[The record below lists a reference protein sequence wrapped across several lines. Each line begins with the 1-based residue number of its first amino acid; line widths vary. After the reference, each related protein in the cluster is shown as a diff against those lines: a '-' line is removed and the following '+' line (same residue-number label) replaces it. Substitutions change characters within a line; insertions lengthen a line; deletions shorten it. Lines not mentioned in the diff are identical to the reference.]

1 MRLYVNG
8 LAKNRT
14 GNHTGYLA
22 GFLFLLIVMISGQ
35 KACAAVTEGEPGKT
49 YSGEY
54 VVIVNAGEENTE
66 STGKLTFAEG
76 TDIQSLSTHSEAVS
90 DTAER
95 EAVPYN
101 LAELSG
107 EAVKSSNDS
116 AACGLTTYEI
126 GSQRSFYTYHGYRA
140 FTCIGSG
147 NNCYIWMENGL
158 KNTYDAAG
166 KTDRIAADMMQ
177 TYEQGAYETL
187 YELSGGNIPCRDGS
201 GKLSI
206 ALEQISSASGV
217 YMGKGNEPDITAIH
231 INTKSAAD
239 YTYGSMRT
247 TSALLVHEGQ
257 HALFEEFT
265 SYNYAE
271 KYMGINEGLSVAAM
285 EYVWGNSDTSN
296 WLGYIAGNHEVQ
308 NGSSILYRSYRNKT
322 AQDYS
327 LPYLFV
333 RYLIN
338 RKSGEYNP
346 TAFFRAAYGVSAA
359 DKTAGTYLQAVM
371 GENVGFADLVTDF
384 YTAIAADESS
394 GRYGF
399 EGDAVVQSTLNDYPY
414 YVGGSGSEVSLE
426 PTAAILLHLG
436 QGGSFTV
443 PSNGGSHIR
452 YRIIGEKNSTLNP
465 GTGSG
470 TAEDPYQ
477 ITTVK
482 EWNQIANRPGG
493 HYRLMNDLTFTGNAV
508 TMIGTFSG
516 ELDGNGHTI
525 KGVTHPICSVNAGK
539 IQNLNVQA
547 NVTGVASNSYGVI
560 TQMNQGLI
568 DHCTVTGTMKTILYG
583 QYTSVGTHTGVIA
596 GENEEAGTIQYCT
609 VTAVTELTA
618 SALQSRNG
626 GIAGSNR
633 GIIAN
638 CFFKGSLK
646 VNQPDESATVYT
658 GGIAGET
665 GVNGGIGGSIKQCL
679 NAGEIIV
686 TGGVAQTGQIC
697 GNKLHAYLTNCYG
710 KNNTLPLF
718 GTEKEDAQ
726 QATSKKLTDEEW
738 KNGDSF
744 TGLDFNSGWQMG
756 TDGPEMTGADSIF
769 SLEVTGQPTCCY
781 VGEELYRWG
790 SLKVN
795 NSNYIQITSDM
806 IAQFD
811 SSKSGNSQVVVRY
824 MGRTLTYSIKVKEPV
839 TVASLQLSGKPKKT
853 AYVEGEKFDPNG
865 ILMLAK
871 IDGEEQ
877 MRYIRSGFQCRPET
891 LKTSDTSV
899 TITYYGQT
907 ISIPVTVSAKI
918 PKKLEIYEEQNRRYT
933 AGTRLDLSEVKV
945 RITYSNG
952 EKSTWITE
960 TEFDQYQ
967 IHLAKKAVDSQS
979 FISVEKTQTLSS
991 SDNGSVYYLY
1001 AGSVLPDKYNAVS
1014 CRLGTVTIQAPL
1026 PIDGQSSNVG
1036 QEPGNGAGNSNAK
1049 VNGNDAVIPAIVK
1062 LNATSLPLQVKK
1074 STTALKI
1081 KEYTAGDAV
1090 ANWSS
1095 SNKKAA
1101 VVNARTGKITARK
1114 TGKTTITVTMQSGA
1128 TAKCLIKV
1136 QKGRVKTKKLNV
1148 GKTAITLK
1156 KGEKY
1161 RIIWERLP
1169 LTSSEKATFQ
1179 SSKKK
1184 IAAVSGKG
1192 IITAK
1197 KKGTT
1202 YITVKSGSKKR
1213 KIRVTVR

>member
-1 MRLYVNG
+1 M
-8 LAKNRT
+8 
-14 GNHTGYLA
+14 
-22 GFLFLLIVMISGQ
+22 
-35 KACAAVTEGEPGKT
+35 
-49 YSGEY
+49 
-54 VVIVNAGEENTE
+54 
-66 STGKLTFAEG
+66 
-76 TDIQSLSTHSEAVS
+76 
-90 DTAER
+90 
-95 EAVPYN
+95 
-101 LAELSG
+101 
-107 EAVKSSNDS
+107 
-116 AACGLTTYEI
+116 
-126 GSQRSFYTYHGYRA
+126 
-140 FTCIGSG
+140 
-147 NNCYIWMENGL
+147 
-158 KNTYDAAG
+158 
-166 KTDRIAADMMQ
+166 
-177 TYEQGAYETL
+177 
-187 YELSGGNIPCRDGS
+187 
-201 GKLSI
+201 
-206 ALEQISSASGV
+206 
-217 YMGKGNEPDITAIH
+217 
-231 INTKSAAD
+231 
-239 YTYGSMRT
+239 
-247 TSALLVHEGQ
+247 
-257 HALFEEFT
+257 
-265 SYNYAE
+265 
-271 KYMGINEGLSVAAM
+271 
-285 EYVWGNSDTSN
+285 
-296 WLGYIAGNHEVQ
+296 
-308 NGSSILYRSYRNKT
+308 
-322 AQDYS
+322 
-327 LPYLFV
+327 PYLFV

-638 CFFKGSLK
+638 CCFKGSLK

-726 QATSKKLTDEEW
+726 QTTSKKLTDEEW

-1026 PIDGQSSNVG
+1026 QIDGQSSNAG

-1049 VNGNDAVIPAIVK
+1049 VNGNDAAIPAIVK

-1184 IAAVSGKG
+1184 VAAVSGKG

-1213 KIRVTVR
+1213 KIKVTVR

>member
-1 MRLYVNG
+1 M
-8 LAKNRT
+8 T
-14 GNHTGYLA
+14 
-22 GFLFLLIVMISGQ
+22 I
-35 KACAAVTEGEPGKT
+35 
-49 YSGEY
+49 
-54 VVIVNAGEENTE
+54 
-66 STGKLTFAEG
+66 
-76 TDIQSLSTHSEAVS
+76 
-90 DTAER
+90 
-95 EAVPYN
+95 
-101 LAELSG
+101 
-107 EAVKSSNDS
+107 
-116 AACGLTTYEI
+116 
-126 GSQRSFYTYHGYRA
+126 
-140 FTCIGSG
+140 
-147 NNCYIWMENGL
+147 
-158 KNTYDAAG
+158 
-166 KTDRIAADMMQ
+166 RIM
-177 TYEQGAYETL
+177 
-187 YELSGGNIPCRDGS
+187 
-201 GKLSI
+201 
-206 ALEQISSASGV
+206 
-217 YMGKGNEPDITAIH
+217 
-231 INTKSAAD
+231 
-239 YTYGSMRT
+239 
-247 TSALLVHEGQ
+247 
-257 HALFEEFT
+257 
-265 SYNYAE
+265 
-271 KYMGINEGLSVAAM
+271 
-285 EYVWGNSDTSN
+285 W
-296 WLGYIAGNHEVQ
+296 
-308 NGSSILYRSYRNKT
+308 
-322 AQDYS
+322 
-327 LPYLFV
+327 
-333 RYLIN
+333 
-338 RKSGEYNP
+338 
-346 TAFFRAAYGVSAA
+346 
-359 DKTAGTYLQAVM
+359 
-371 GENVGFADLVTDF
+371 
-384 YTAIAADESS
+384 
-394 GRYGF
+394 
-399 EGDAVVQSTLNDYPY
+399 
-414 YVGGSGSEVSLE
+414 GGSGSEVSLE

-638 CFFKGSLK
+638 CCFKGSLK

-871 IDGEEQ
+871 IDREEQ

-1213 KIRVTVR
+1213 KIKVTVR

>member
-1 MRLYVNG
+1 
-8 LAKNRT
+8 
-14 GNHTGYLA
+14 
-22 GFLFLLIVMISGQ
+22 
-35 KACAAVTEGEPGKT
+35 
-49 YSGEY
+49 
-54 VVIVNAGEENTE
+54 
-66 STGKLTFAEG
+66 
-76 TDIQSLSTHSEAVS
+76 
-90 DTAER
+90 
-95 EAVPYN
+95 
-101 LAELSG
+101 
-107 EAVKSSNDS
+107 
-116 AACGLTTYEI
+116 
-126 GSQRSFYTYHGYRA
+126 
-140 FTCIGSG
+140 
-147 NNCYIWMENGL
+147 
-158 KNTYDAAG
+158 
-166 KTDRIAADMMQ
+166 
-177 TYEQGAYETL
+177 
-187 YELSGGNIPCRDGS
+187 
-201 GKLSI
+201 
-206 ALEQISSASGV
+206 
-217 YMGKGNEPDITAIH
+217 
-231 INTKSAAD
+231 
-239 YTYGSMRT
+239 
-247 TSALLVHEGQ
+247 
-257 HALFEEFT
+257 
-265 SYNYAE
+265 
-271 KYMGINEGLSVAAM
+271 
-285 EYVWGNSDTSN
+285 
-296 WLGYIAGNHEVQ
+296 
-308 NGSSILYRSYRNKT
+308 
-322 AQDYS
+322 
-327 LPYLFV
+327 
-333 RYLIN
+333 
-338 RKSGEYNP
+338 
-346 TAFFRAAYGVSAA
+346 
-359 DKTAGTYLQAVM
+359 
-371 GENVGFADLVTDF
+371 
-384 YTAIAADESS
+384 
-394 GRYGF
+394 
-399 EGDAVVQSTLNDYPY
+399 
-414 YVGGSGSEVSLE
+414 
-426 PTAAILLHLG
+426 
-436 QGGSFTV
+436 
-443 PSNGGSHIR
+443 
-452 YRIIGEKNSTLNP
+452 
-465 GTGSG
+465 
-470 TAEDPYQ
+470 
-477 ITTVK
+477 
-482 EWNQIANRPGG
+482 
-493 HYRLMNDLTFTGNAV
+493 
-508 TMIGTFSG
+508 
-516 ELDGNGHTI
+516 
-525 KGVTHPICSVNAGK
+525 
-539 IQNLNVQA
+539 
-547 NVTGVASNSYGVI
+547 
-560 TQMNQGLI
+560 
-568 DHCTVTGTMKTILYG
+568 
-583 QYTSVGTHTGVIA
+583 
-596 GENEEAGTIQYCT
+596 
-609 VTAVTELTA
+609 
-618 SALQSRNG
+618 
-626 GIAGSNR
+626 
-633 GIIAN
+633 
-638 CFFKGSLK
+638 
-646 VNQPDESATVYT
+646 
-658 GGIAGET
+658 
-665 GVNGGIGGSIKQCL
+665 
-679 NAGEIIV
+679 
-686 TGGVAQTGQIC
+686 
-697 GNKLHAYLTNCYG
+697 
-710 KNNTLPLF
+710 
-718 GTEKEDAQ
+718 
-726 QATSKKLTDEEW
+726 
-738 KNGDSF
+738 
-744 TGLDFNSGWQMG
+744 MG

-824 MGRTLTYSIKVKEPV
+824 RGRTLTYSIKVKEPV

-1095 SNKKAA
+1095 SNKKVA

>member
-1 MRLYVNG
+1 M
-8 LAKNRT
+8 
-14 GNHTGYLA
+14 
-22 GFLFLLIVMISGQ
+22 
-35 KACAAVTEGEPGKT
+35 
-49 YSGEY
+49 
-54 VVIVNAGEENTE
+54 
-66 STGKLTFAEG
+66 
-76 TDIQSLSTHSEAVS
+76 
-90 DTAER
+90 
-95 EAVPYN
+95 
-101 LAELSG
+101 
-107 EAVKSSNDS
+107 
-116 AACGLTTYEI
+116 
-126 GSQRSFYTYHGYRA
+126 
-140 FTCIGSG
+140 
-147 NNCYIWMENGL
+147 
-158 KNTYDAAG
+158 
-166 KTDRIAADMMQ
+166 
-177 TYEQGAYETL
+177 
-187 YELSGGNIPCRDGS
+187 
-201 GKLSI
+201 
-206 ALEQISSASGV
+206 
-217 YMGKGNEPDITAIH
+217 
-231 INTKSAAD
+231 
-239 YTYGSMRT
+239 
-247 TSALLVHEGQ
+247 
-257 HALFEEFT
+257 
-265 SYNYAE
+265 
-271 KYMGINEGLSVAAM
+271 
-285 EYVWGNSDTSN
+285 
-296 WLGYIAGNHEVQ
+296 
-308 NGSSILYRSYRNKT
+308 
-322 AQDYS
+322 
-327 LPYLFV
+327 PYLFV

-443 PSNGGSHIR
+443 PSNGGSHTR

-726 QATSKKLTDEEW
+726 QTTSKKLTDEEW

-824 MGRTLTYSIKVKEPV
+824 RGRTLTYSIKVKEPV

>member
-1 MRLYVNG
+1 M
-8 LAKNRT
+8 
-14 GNHTGYLA
+14 
-22 GFLFLLIVMISGQ
+22 
-35 KACAAVTEGEPGKT
+35 
-49 YSGEY
+49 
-54 VVIVNAGEENTE
+54 
-66 STGKLTFAEG
+66 
-76 TDIQSLSTHSEAVS
+76 
-90 DTAER
+90 
-95 EAVPYN
+95 
-101 LAELSG
+101 
-107 EAVKSSNDS
+107 
-116 AACGLTTYEI
+116 
-126 GSQRSFYTYHGYRA
+126 
-140 FTCIGSG
+140 
-147 NNCYIWMENGL
+147 
-158 KNTYDAAG
+158 
-166 KTDRIAADMMQ
+166 
-177 TYEQGAYETL
+177 
-187 YELSGGNIPCRDGS
+187 
-201 GKLSI
+201 
-206 ALEQISSASGV
+206 
-217 YMGKGNEPDITAIH
+217 
-231 INTKSAAD
+231 
-239 YTYGSMRT
+239 
-247 TSALLVHEGQ
+247 
-257 HALFEEFT
+257 
-265 SYNYAE
+265 
-271 KYMGINEGLSVAAM
+271 
-285 EYVWGNSDTSN
+285 
-296 WLGYIAGNHEVQ
+296 
-308 NGSSILYRSYRNKT
+308 
-322 AQDYS
+322 
-327 LPYLFV
+327 PYLFV

-726 QATSKKLTDEEW
+726 QTTSKKLTDEEW

-824 MGRTLTYSIKVKEPV
+824 RGRTLTYSIKVKEPV

-1026 PIDGQSSNVG
+1026 QIDGQSSNAG

>member
-1 MRLYVNG
+1 M
-8 LAKNRT
+8 
-14 GNHTGYLA
+14 
-22 GFLFLLIVMISGQ
+22 
-35 KACAAVTEGEPGKT
+35 
-49 YSGEY
+49 
-54 VVIVNAGEENTE
+54 
-66 STGKLTFAEG
+66 
-76 TDIQSLSTHSEAVS
+76 
-90 DTAER
+90 
-95 EAVPYN
+95 
-101 LAELSG
+101 
-107 EAVKSSNDS
+107 
-116 AACGLTTYEI
+116 
-126 GSQRSFYTYHGYRA
+126 
-140 FTCIGSG
+140 
-147 NNCYIWMENGL
+147 
-158 KNTYDAAG
+158 
-166 KTDRIAADMMQ
+166 
-177 TYEQGAYETL
+177 
-187 YELSGGNIPCRDGS
+187 
-201 GKLSI
+201 
-206 ALEQISSASGV
+206 
-217 YMGKGNEPDITAIH
+217 
-231 INTKSAAD
+231 
-239 YTYGSMRT
+239 
-247 TSALLVHEGQ
+247 
-257 HALFEEFT
+257 
-265 SYNYAE
+265 
-271 KYMGINEGLSVAAM
+271 
-285 EYVWGNSDTSN
+285 
-296 WLGYIAGNHEVQ
+296 
-308 NGSSILYRSYRNKT
+308 
-322 AQDYS
+322 
-327 LPYLFV
+327 PYLFV

-726 QATSKKLTDEEW
+726 QTTSKKLTDEEW

-1049 VNGNDAVIPAIVK
+1049 VNGNDAAIPAIVK

-1095 SNKKAA
+1095 SNKKVA

>member
-1 MRLYVNG
+1 M
-8 LAKNRT
+8 T
-14 GNHTGYLA
+14 
-22 GFLFLLIVMISGQ
+22 I
-35 KACAAVTEGEPGKT
+35 
-49 YSGEY
+49 
-54 VVIVNAGEENTE
+54 
-66 STGKLTFAEG
+66 
-76 TDIQSLSTHSEAVS
+76 
-90 DTAER
+90 
-95 EAVPYN
+95 
-101 LAELSG
+101 
-107 EAVKSSNDS
+107 
-116 AACGLTTYEI
+116 
-126 GSQRSFYTYHGYRA
+126 
-140 FTCIGSG
+140 
-147 NNCYIWMENGL
+147 
-158 KNTYDAAG
+158 
-166 KTDRIAADMMQ
+166 RIM
-177 TYEQGAYETL
+177 
-187 YELSGGNIPCRDGS
+187 
-201 GKLSI
+201 
-206 ALEQISSASGV
+206 
-217 YMGKGNEPDITAIH
+217 
-231 INTKSAAD
+231 
-239 YTYGSMRT
+239 
-247 TSALLVHEGQ
+247 
-257 HALFEEFT
+257 
-265 SYNYAE
+265 
-271 KYMGINEGLSVAAM
+271 
-285 EYVWGNSDTSN
+285 W
-296 WLGYIAGNHEVQ
+296 
-308 NGSSILYRSYRNKT
+308 
-322 AQDYS
+322 
-327 LPYLFV
+327 
-333 RYLIN
+333 
-338 RKSGEYNP
+338 
-346 TAFFRAAYGVSAA
+346 
-359 DKTAGTYLQAVM
+359 
-371 GENVGFADLVTDF
+371 
-384 YTAIAADESS
+384 
-394 GRYGF
+394 
-399 EGDAVVQSTLNDYPY
+399 
-414 YVGGSGSEVSLE
+414 GGSGSEVSLE

-638 CFFKGSLK
+638 CCFKGSLK

-726 QATSKKLTDEEW
+726 QTTSKKLTDEEW

>member
-1 MRLYVNG
+1 M
-8 LAKNRT
+8 
-14 GNHTGYLA
+14 
-22 GFLFLLIVMISGQ
+22 
-35 KACAAVTEGEPGKT
+35 
-49 YSGEY
+49 
-54 VVIVNAGEENTE
+54 
-66 STGKLTFAEG
+66 
-76 TDIQSLSTHSEAVS
+76 
-90 DTAER
+90 
-95 EAVPYN
+95 
-101 LAELSG
+101 
-107 EAVKSSNDS
+107 
-116 AACGLTTYEI
+116 
-126 GSQRSFYTYHGYRA
+126 
-140 FTCIGSG
+140 
-147 NNCYIWMENGL
+147 
-158 KNTYDAAG
+158 
-166 KTDRIAADMMQ
+166 
-177 TYEQGAYETL
+177 
-187 YELSGGNIPCRDGS
+187 
-201 GKLSI
+201 
-206 ALEQISSASGV
+206 
-217 YMGKGNEPDITAIH
+217 
-231 INTKSAAD
+231 
-239 YTYGSMRT
+239 
-247 TSALLVHEGQ
+247 
-257 HALFEEFT
+257 
-265 SYNYAE
+265 
-271 KYMGINEGLSVAAM
+271 
-285 EYVWGNSDTSN
+285 
-296 WLGYIAGNHEVQ
+296 
-308 NGSSILYRSYRNKT
+308 
-322 AQDYS
+322 
-327 LPYLFV
+327 
-333 RYLIN
+333 
-338 RKSGEYNP
+338 
-346 TAFFRAAYGVSAA
+346 
-359 DKTAGTYLQAVM
+359 
-371 GENVGFADLVTDF
+371 
-384 YTAIAADESS
+384 
-394 GRYGF
+394 
-399 EGDAVVQSTLNDYPY
+399 
-414 YVGGSGSEVSLE
+414 SLE

-560 TQMNQGLI
+560 TQMNRGLI

-638 CFFKGSLK
+638 CCFKGSLK

-726 QATSKKLTDEEW
+726 QTTSKKLTDEEW

-1090 ANWSS
+1090 TNWSS
-1095 SNKKAA
+1095 SNKKVA

-1148 GKTAITLK
+1148 GKAAITLK

>member
-1 MRLYVNG
+1 M
-8 LAKNRT
+8 
-14 GNHTGYLA
+14 
-22 GFLFLLIVMISGQ
+22 
-35 KACAAVTEGEPGKT
+35 
-49 YSGEY
+49 
-54 VVIVNAGEENTE
+54 
-66 STGKLTFAEG
+66 
-76 TDIQSLSTHSEAVS
+76 
-90 DTAER
+90 
-95 EAVPYN
+95 
-101 LAELSG
+101 
-107 EAVKSSNDS
+107 
-116 AACGLTTYEI
+116 
-126 GSQRSFYTYHGYRA
+126 
-140 FTCIGSG
+140 
-147 NNCYIWMENGL
+147 W
-158 KNTYDAAG
+158 
-166 KTDRIAADMMQ
+166 
-177 TYEQGAYETL
+177 
-187 YELSGGNIPCRDGS
+187 
-201 GKLSI
+201 
-206 ALEQISSASGV
+206 
-217 YMGKGNEPDITAIH
+217 
-231 INTKSAAD
+231 
-239 YTYGSMRT
+239 
-247 TSALLVHEGQ
+247 
-257 HALFEEFT
+257 
-265 SYNYAE
+265 
-271 KYMGINEGLSVAAM
+271 
-285 EYVWGNSDTSN
+285 
-296 WLGYIAGNHEVQ
+296 
-308 NGSSILYRSYRNKT
+308 
-322 AQDYS
+322 
-327 LPYLFV
+327 
-333 RYLIN
+333 
-338 RKSGEYNP
+338 
-346 TAFFRAAYGVSAA
+346 
-359 DKTAGTYLQAVM
+359 
-371 GENVGFADLVTDF
+371 
-384 YTAIAADESS
+384 
-394 GRYGF
+394 
-399 EGDAVVQSTLNDYPY
+399 
-414 YVGGSGSEVSLE
+414 GGSGSEVSLE

-726 QATSKKLTDEEW
+726 QTTSKKLTDEEW

-1026 PIDGQSSNVG
+1026 QIDGQSSNAG

-1049 VNGNDAVIPAIVK
+1049 VNGNDAAIPAIVK

-1095 SNKKAA
+1095 SNKKVA

-1213 KIRVTVR
+1213 KIKVTVR

>member
-1 MRLYVNG
+1 
-8 LAKNRT
+8 
-14 GNHTGYLA
+14 
-22 GFLFLLIVMISGQ
+22 
-35 KACAAVTEGEPGKT
+35 
-49 YSGEY
+49 
-54 VVIVNAGEENTE
+54 
-66 STGKLTFAEG
+66 
-76 TDIQSLSTHSEAVS
+76 
-90 DTAER
+90 
-95 EAVPYN
+95 
-101 LAELSG
+101 
-107 EAVKSSNDS
+107 
-116 AACGLTTYEI
+116 
-126 GSQRSFYTYHGYRA
+126 
-140 FTCIGSG
+140 
-147 NNCYIWMENGL
+147 
-158 KNTYDAAG
+158 
-166 KTDRIAADMMQ
+166 
-177 TYEQGAYETL
+177 
-187 YELSGGNIPCRDGS
+187 
-201 GKLSI
+201 
-206 ALEQISSASGV
+206 
-217 YMGKGNEPDITAIH
+217 
-231 INTKSAAD
+231 
-239 YTYGSMRT
+239 
-247 TSALLVHEGQ
+247 
-257 HALFEEFT
+257 
-265 SYNYAE
+265 
-271 KYMGINEGLSVAAM
+271 
-285 EYVWGNSDTSN
+285 
-296 WLGYIAGNHEVQ
+296 
-308 NGSSILYRSYRNKT
+308 
-322 AQDYS
+322 
-327 LPYLFV
+327 
-333 RYLIN
+333 
-338 RKSGEYNP
+338 
-346 TAFFRAAYGVSAA
+346 
-359 DKTAGTYLQAVM
+359 
-371 GENVGFADLVTDF
+371 
-384 YTAIAADESS
+384 
-394 GRYGF
+394 
-399 EGDAVVQSTLNDYPY
+399 
-414 YVGGSGSEVSLE
+414 
-426 PTAAILLHLG
+426 
-436 QGGSFTV
+436 
-443 PSNGGSHIR
+443 
-452 YRIIGEKNSTLNP
+452 
-465 GTGSG
+465 
-470 TAEDPYQ
+470 
-477 ITTVK
+477 
-482 EWNQIANRPGG
+482 
-493 HYRLMNDLTFTGNAV
+493 MNDLTFTGNAV

-726 QATSKKLTDEEW
+726 QTTSKKLTDEEW

-1095 SNKKAA
+1095 SNKKVA

>member
-1 MRLYVNG
+1 M
-8 LAKNRT
+8 
-14 GNHTGYLA
+14 
-22 GFLFLLIVMISGQ
+22 
-35 KACAAVTEGEPGKT
+35 
-49 YSGEY
+49 
-54 VVIVNAGEENTE
+54 
-66 STGKLTFAEG
+66 
-76 TDIQSLSTHSEAVS
+76 
-90 DTAER
+90 
-95 EAVPYN
+95 
-101 LAELSG
+101 
-107 EAVKSSNDS
+107 
-116 AACGLTTYEI
+116 
-126 GSQRSFYTYHGYRA
+126 
-140 FTCIGSG
+140 
-147 NNCYIWMENGL
+147 
-158 KNTYDAAG
+158 
-166 KTDRIAADMMQ
+166 
-177 TYEQGAYETL
+177 
-187 YELSGGNIPCRDGS
+187 
-201 GKLSI
+201 
-206 ALEQISSASGV
+206 
-217 YMGKGNEPDITAIH
+217 
-231 INTKSAAD
+231 
-239 YTYGSMRT
+239 
-247 TSALLVHEGQ
+247 
-257 HALFEEFT
+257 
-265 SYNYAE
+265 
-271 KYMGINEGLSVAAM
+271 
-285 EYVWGNSDTSN
+285 
-296 WLGYIAGNHEVQ
+296 
-308 NGSSILYRSYRNKT
+308 
-322 AQDYS
+322 
-327 LPYLFV
+327 PYLFV

-359 DKTAGTYLQAVM
+359 DKTAGTYLQVVM

-726 QATSKKLTDEEW
+726 QTTSKKLTDEEW

-824 MGRTLTYSIKVKEPV
+824 RGRTLTYSIKVKEPV

-1049 VNGNDAVIPAIVK
+1049 VNGNDAAIPAIVK

-1095 SNKKAA
+1095 SNKKVA

-1213 KIRVTVR
+1213 KIKVTVR

>member
-1 MRLYVNG
+1 M
-8 LAKNRT
+8 
-14 GNHTGYLA
+14 
-22 GFLFLLIVMISGQ
+22 
-35 KACAAVTEGEPGKT
+35 
-49 YSGEY
+49 
-54 VVIVNAGEENTE
+54 
-66 STGKLTFAEG
+66 
-76 TDIQSLSTHSEAVS
+76 
-90 DTAER
+90 
-95 EAVPYN
+95 
-101 LAELSG
+101 
-107 EAVKSSNDS
+107 
-116 AACGLTTYEI
+116 
-126 GSQRSFYTYHGYRA
+126 
-140 FTCIGSG
+140 
-147 NNCYIWMENGL
+147 
-158 KNTYDAAG
+158 
-166 KTDRIAADMMQ
+166 
-177 TYEQGAYETL
+177 
-187 YELSGGNIPCRDGS
+187 
-201 GKLSI
+201 
-206 ALEQISSASGV
+206 
-217 YMGKGNEPDITAIH
+217 
-231 INTKSAAD
+231 
-239 YTYGSMRT
+239 
-247 TSALLVHEGQ
+247 
-257 HALFEEFT
+257 
-265 SYNYAE
+265 
-271 KYMGINEGLSVAAM
+271 
-285 EYVWGNSDTSN
+285 
-296 WLGYIAGNHEVQ
+296 
-308 NGSSILYRSYRNKT
+308 
-322 AQDYS
+322 
-327 LPYLFV
+327 PYLFV

-638 CFFKGSLK
+638 CCFKGSLK

-726 QATSKKLTDEEW
+726 QTTSKKLTDEEW

>member
-1 MRLYVNG
+1 M
-8 LAKNRT
+8 
-14 GNHTGYLA
+14 
-22 GFLFLLIVMISGQ
+22 
-35 KACAAVTEGEPGKT
+35 
-49 YSGEY
+49 
-54 VVIVNAGEENTE
+54 
-66 STGKLTFAEG
+66 
-76 TDIQSLSTHSEAVS
+76 
-90 DTAER
+90 
-95 EAVPYN
+95 
-101 LAELSG
+101 
-107 EAVKSSNDS
+107 
-116 AACGLTTYEI
+116 
-126 GSQRSFYTYHGYRA
+126 
-140 FTCIGSG
+140 
-147 NNCYIWMENGL
+147 
-158 KNTYDAAG
+158 
-166 KTDRIAADMMQ
+166 
-177 TYEQGAYETL
+177 
-187 YELSGGNIPCRDGS
+187 
-201 GKLSI
+201 
-206 ALEQISSASGV
+206 
-217 YMGKGNEPDITAIH
+217 
-231 INTKSAAD
+231 
-239 YTYGSMRT
+239 
-247 TSALLVHEGQ
+247 
-257 HALFEEFT
+257 
-265 SYNYAE
+265 
-271 KYMGINEGLSVAAM
+271 
-285 EYVWGNSDTSN
+285 
-296 WLGYIAGNHEVQ
+296 
-308 NGSSILYRSYRNKT
+308 
-322 AQDYS
+322 
-327 LPYLFV
+327 PYLFV

-359 DKTAGTYLQAVM
+359 DKTAGTYLQVVM

-384 YTAIAADESS
+384 YTAIVADESS

-443 PSNGGSHIR
+443 PSNGGSHTR

-726 QATSKKLTDEEW
+726 QTTSKKLTDEEW

-824 MGRTLTYSIKVKEPV
+824 RGRTLTYSIKVKEPV

-1049 VNGNDAVIPAIVK
+1049 VNGNDAAIPAIVK

-1095 SNKKAA
+1095 SNKKVA

-1213 KIRVTVR
+1213 KIKVTVR

>member
-1 MRLYVNG
+1 M
-8 LAKNRT
+8 T
-14 GNHTGYLA
+14 
-22 GFLFLLIVMISGQ
+22 I
-35 KACAAVTEGEPGKT
+35 
-49 YSGEY
+49 
-54 VVIVNAGEENTE
+54 
-66 STGKLTFAEG
+66 
-76 TDIQSLSTHSEAVS
+76 
-90 DTAER
+90 
-95 EAVPYN
+95 
-101 LAELSG
+101 
-107 EAVKSSNDS
+107 
-116 AACGLTTYEI
+116 
-126 GSQRSFYTYHGYRA
+126 
-140 FTCIGSG
+140 
-147 NNCYIWMENGL
+147 
-158 KNTYDAAG
+158 
-166 KTDRIAADMMQ
+166 RIM
-177 TYEQGAYETL
+177 
-187 YELSGGNIPCRDGS
+187 
-201 GKLSI
+201 
-206 ALEQISSASGV
+206 
-217 YMGKGNEPDITAIH
+217 
-231 INTKSAAD
+231 
-239 YTYGSMRT
+239 
-247 TSALLVHEGQ
+247 
-257 HALFEEFT
+257 
-265 SYNYAE
+265 
-271 KYMGINEGLSVAAM
+271 
-285 EYVWGNSDTSN
+285 W
-296 WLGYIAGNHEVQ
+296 
-308 NGSSILYRSYRNKT
+308 
-322 AQDYS
+322 
-327 LPYLFV
+327 
-333 RYLIN
+333 
-338 RKSGEYNP
+338 
-346 TAFFRAAYGVSAA
+346 
-359 DKTAGTYLQAVM
+359 
-371 GENVGFADLVTDF
+371 
-384 YTAIAADESS
+384 
-394 GRYGF
+394 
-399 EGDAVVQSTLNDYPY
+399 
-414 YVGGSGSEVSLE
+414 GGSGSEVSLE

-638 CFFKGSLK
+638 CCFKGSLK

-726 QATSKKLTDEEW
+726 QTTSKKLTDEEW

-865 ILMLAK
+865 ILMLAI

-967 IHLAKKAVDSQS
+967 IHLARKAVDSQS

>member
-1 MRLYVNG
+1 M
-8 LAKNRT
+8 T
-14 GNHTGYLA
+14 
-22 GFLFLLIVMISGQ
+22 I
-35 KACAAVTEGEPGKT
+35 
-49 YSGEY
+49 
-54 VVIVNAGEENTE
+54 
-66 STGKLTFAEG
+66 
-76 TDIQSLSTHSEAVS
+76 
-90 DTAER
+90 
-95 EAVPYN
+95 
-101 LAELSG
+101 
-107 EAVKSSNDS
+107 
-116 AACGLTTYEI
+116 
-126 GSQRSFYTYHGYRA
+126 
-140 FTCIGSG
+140 
-147 NNCYIWMENGL
+147 
-158 KNTYDAAG
+158 
-166 KTDRIAADMMQ
+166 RIM
-177 TYEQGAYETL
+177 
-187 YELSGGNIPCRDGS
+187 
-201 GKLSI
+201 
-206 ALEQISSASGV
+206 
-217 YMGKGNEPDITAIH
+217 
-231 INTKSAAD
+231 
-239 YTYGSMRT
+239 
-247 TSALLVHEGQ
+247 
-257 HALFEEFT
+257 
-265 SYNYAE
+265 
-271 KYMGINEGLSVAAM
+271 
-285 EYVWGNSDTSN
+285 W
-296 WLGYIAGNHEVQ
+296 
-308 NGSSILYRSYRNKT
+308 
-322 AQDYS
+322 
-327 LPYLFV
+327 
-333 RYLIN
+333 
-338 RKSGEYNP
+338 
-346 TAFFRAAYGVSAA
+346 
-359 DKTAGTYLQAVM
+359 
-371 GENVGFADLVTDF
+371 
-384 YTAIAADESS
+384 
-394 GRYGF
+394 
-399 EGDAVVQSTLNDYPY
+399 
-414 YVGGSGSEVSLE
+414 GGSGSEVSLE

-726 QATSKKLTDEEW
+726 QTTSKKLTDEEW

-865 ILMLAK
+865 ILMLAI

-1049 VNGNDAVIPAIVK
+1049 VNGNDAAIPAIVK

>member
-1 MRLYVNG
+1 M
-8 LAKNRT
+8 T
-14 GNHTGYLA
+14 
-22 GFLFLLIVMISGQ
+22 I
-35 KACAAVTEGEPGKT
+35 
-49 YSGEY
+49 
-54 VVIVNAGEENTE
+54 
-66 STGKLTFAEG
+66 
-76 TDIQSLSTHSEAVS
+76 
-90 DTAER
+90 
-95 EAVPYN
+95 
-101 LAELSG
+101 
-107 EAVKSSNDS
+107 
-116 AACGLTTYEI
+116 
-126 GSQRSFYTYHGYRA
+126 
-140 FTCIGSG
+140 
-147 NNCYIWMENGL
+147 
-158 KNTYDAAG
+158 
-166 KTDRIAADMMQ
+166 RIM
-177 TYEQGAYETL
+177 
-187 YELSGGNIPCRDGS
+187 
-201 GKLSI
+201 
-206 ALEQISSASGV
+206 
-217 YMGKGNEPDITAIH
+217 
-231 INTKSAAD
+231 
-239 YTYGSMRT
+239 
-247 TSALLVHEGQ
+247 
-257 HALFEEFT
+257 
-265 SYNYAE
+265 
-271 KYMGINEGLSVAAM
+271 
-285 EYVWGNSDTSN
+285 W
-296 WLGYIAGNHEVQ
+296 
-308 NGSSILYRSYRNKT
+308 
-322 AQDYS
+322 
-327 LPYLFV
+327 
-333 RYLIN
+333 
-338 RKSGEYNP
+338 
-346 TAFFRAAYGVSAA
+346 
-359 DKTAGTYLQAVM
+359 
-371 GENVGFADLVTDF
+371 
-384 YTAIAADESS
+384 
-394 GRYGF
+394 
-399 EGDAVVQSTLNDYPY
+399 
-414 YVGGSGSEVSLE
+414 GGSGSEVSLE

-726 QATSKKLTDEEW
+726 QTTSKKLTDEEW

-865 ILMLAK
+865 ILMLAI
-871 IDGEEQ
+871 IDREEQ

-1148 GKTAITLK
+1148 GKAAITLK

-1213 KIRVTVR
+1213 KIKVTVR

>member
-1 MRLYVNG
+1 M
-8 LAKNRT
+8 
-14 GNHTGYLA
+14 
-22 GFLFLLIVMISGQ
+22 
-35 KACAAVTEGEPGKT
+35 
-49 YSGEY
+49 
-54 VVIVNAGEENTE
+54 
-66 STGKLTFAEG
+66 
-76 TDIQSLSTHSEAVS
+76 
-90 DTAER
+90 
-95 EAVPYN
+95 
-101 LAELSG
+101 
-107 EAVKSSNDS
+107 
-116 AACGLTTYEI
+116 
-126 GSQRSFYTYHGYRA
+126 
-140 FTCIGSG
+140 
-147 NNCYIWMENGL
+147 
-158 KNTYDAAG
+158 
-166 KTDRIAADMMQ
+166 
-177 TYEQGAYETL
+177 
-187 YELSGGNIPCRDGS
+187 
-201 GKLSI
+201 
-206 ALEQISSASGV
+206 
-217 YMGKGNEPDITAIH
+217 
-231 INTKSAAD
+231 
-239 YTYGSMRT
+239 
-247 TSALLVHEGQ
+247 
-257 HALFEEFT
+257 
-265 SYNYAE
+265 
-271 KYMGINEGLSVAAM
+271 
-285 EYVWGNSDTSN
+285 
-296 WLGYIAGNHEVQ
+296 
-308 NGSSILYRSYRNKT
+308 
-322 AQDYS
+322 
-327 LPYLFV
+327 
-333 RYLIN
+333 
-338 RKSGEYNP
+338 
-346 TAFFRAAYGVSAA
+346 
-359 DKTAGTYLQAVM
+359 
-371 GENVGFADLVTDF
+371 
-384 YTAIAADESS
+384 
-394 GRYGF
+394 
-399 EGDAVVQSTLNDYPY
+399 
-414 YVGGSGSEVSLE
+414 SLE

-638 CFFKGSLK
+638 CCFKGSLK

-726 QATSKKLTDEEW
+726 QTTSKKLTDEEW

-811 SSKSGNSQVVVRY
+811 SSKSGNSQVVVIY

-967 IHLAKKAVDSQS
+967 IHLARKAVDSQS

-1095 SNKKAA
+1095 SNKKVA

-1148 GKTAITLK
+1148 GKAAITLK

>member
-1 MRLYVNG
+1 M
-8 LAKNRT
+8 
-14 GNHTGYLA
+14 
-22 GFLFLLIVMISGQ
+22 
-35 KACAAVTEGEPGKT
+35 
-49 YSGEY
+49 
-54 VVIVNAGEENTE
+54 
-66 STGKLTFAEG
+66 
-76 TDIQSLSTHSEAVS
+76 
-90 DTAER
+90 
-95 EAVPYN
+95 
-101 LAELSG
+101 
-107 EAVKSSNDS
+107 
-116 AACGLTTYEI
+116 
-126 GSQRSFYTYHGYRA
+126 
-140 FTCIGSG
+140 
-147 NNCYIWMENGL
+147 
-158 KNTYDAAG
+158 
-166 KTDRIAADMMQ
+166 
-177 TYEQGAYETL
+177 
-187 YELSGGNIPCRDGS
+187 
-201 GKLSI
+201 
-206 ALEQISSASGV
+206 
-217 YMGKGNEPDITAIH
+217 
-231 INTKSAAD
+231 
-239 YTYGSMRT
+239 
-247 TSALLVHEGQ
+247 
-257 HALFEEFT
+257 
-265 SYNYAE
+265 
-271 KYMGINEGLSVAAM
+271 
-285 EYVWGNSDTSN
+285 
-296 WLGYIAGNHEVQ
+296 
-308 NGSSILYRSYRNKT
+308 
-322 AQDYS
+322 
-327 LPYLFV
+327 PYLFV

-384 YTAIAADESS
+384 YTAIVADESS

-726 QATSKKLTDEEW
+726 QTTSKKLTDEEW

-1026 PIDGQSSNVG
+1026 QIDGQSSNAG

-1049 VNGNDAVIPAIVK
+1049 VNGNDAAIPAIVK

-1095 SNKKAA
+1095 SNKKVA

-1148 GKTAITLK
+1148 GKAAITLK

-1213 KIRVTVR
+1213 KIKVTVR

>member
-1 MRLYVNG
+1 M
-8 LAKNRT
+8 
-14 GNHTGYLA
+14 
-22 GFLFLLIVMISGQ
+22 
-35 KACAAVTEGEPGKT
+35 
-49 YSGEY
+49 
-54 VVIVNAGEENTE
+54 
-66 STGKLTFAEG
+66 
-76 TDIQSLSTHSEAVS
+76 
-90 DTAER
+90 
-95 EAVPYN
+95 
-101 LAELSG
+101 
-107 EAVKSSNDS
+107 
-116 AACGLTTYEI
+116 
-126 GSQRSFYTYHGYRA
+126 
-140 FTCIGSG
+140 
-147 NNCYIWMENGL
+147 
-158 KNTYDAAG
+158 
-166 KTDRIAADMMQ
+166 
-177 TYEQGAYETL
+177 
-187 YELSGGNIPCRDGS
+187 
-201 GKLSI
+201 
-206 ALEQISSASGV
+206 
-217 YMGKGNEPDITAIH
+217 
-231 INTKSAAD
+231 
-239 YTYGSMRT
+239 
-247 TSALLVHEGQ
+247 
-257 HALFEEFT
+257 
-265 SYNYAE
+265 
-271 KYMGINEGLSVAAM
+271 
-285 EYVWGNSDTSN
+285 
-296 WLGYIAGNHEVQ
+296 
-308 NGSSILYRSYRNKT
+308 
-322 AQDYS
+322 
-327 LPYLFV
+327 PYLFV

-384 YTAIAADESS
+384 YTAIVADESS

-726 QATSKKLTDEEW
+726 QTTSKKLTDEEW

-1184 IAAVSGKG
+1184 VAAVSGKG

>member
-1 MRLYVNG
+1 M
-8 LAKNRT
+8 T
-14 GNHTGYLA
+14 
-22 GFLFLLIVMISGQ
+22 I
-35 KACAAVTEGEPGKT
+35 
-49 YSGEY
+49 
-54 VVIVNAGEENTE
+54 
-66 STGKLTFAEG
+66 
-76 TDIQSLSTHSEAVS
+76 
-90 DTAER
+90 
-95 EAVPYN
+95 
-101 LAELSG
+101 
-107 EAVKSSNDS
+107 
-116 AACGLTTYEI
+116 
-126 GSQRSFYTYHGYRA
+126 
-140 FTCIGSG
+140 
-147 NNCYIWMENGL
+147 
-158 KNTYDAAG
+158 
-166 KTDRIAADMMQ
+166 RIM
-177 TYEQGAYETL
+177 
-187 YELSGGNIPCRDGS
+187 
-201 GKLSI
+201 
-206 ALEQISSASGV
+206 
-217 YMGKGNEPDITAIH
+217 
-231 INTKSAAD
+231 
-239 YTYGSMRT
+239 
-247 TSALLVHEGQ
+247 
-257 HALFEEFT
+257 
-265 SYNYAE
+265 
-271 KYMGINEGLSVAAM
+271 
-285 EYVWGNSDTSN
+285 W
-296 WLGYIAGNHEVQ
+296 
-308 NGSSILYRSYRNKT
+308 
-322 AQDYS
+322 
-327 LPYLFV
+327 
-333 RYLIN
+333 
-338 RKSGEYNP
+338 
-346 TAFFRAAYGVSAA
+346 
-359 DKTAGTYLQAVM
+359 
-371 GENVGFADLVTDF
+371 
-384 YTAIAADESS
+384 
-394 GRYGF
+394 
-399 EGDAVVQSTLNDYPY
+399 
-414 YVGGSGSEVSLE
+414 GGSGSEVSLE

-638 CFFKGSLK
+638 CCFKGSLK

-726 QATSKKLTDEEW
+726 QTTSKKLTDEEW

-967 IHLAKKAVDSQS
+967 IHLARKAVDSQS

>member
-1 MRLYVNG
+1 M
-8 LAKNRT
+8 
-14 GNHTGYLA
+14 
-22 GFLFLLIVMISGQ
+22 
-35 KACAAVTEGEPGKT
+35 
-49 YSGEY
+49 
-54 VVIVNAGEENTE
+54 
-66 STGKLTFAEG
+66 
-76 TDIQSLSTHSEAVS
+76 
-90 DTAER
+90 
-95 EAVPYN
+95 
-101 LAELSG
+101 
-107 EAVKSSNDS
+107 
-116 AACGLTTYEI
+116 
-126 GSQRSFYTYHGYRA
+126 
-140 FTCIGSG
+140 
-147 NNCYIWMENGL
+147 
-158 KNTYDAAG
+158 
-166 KTDRIAADMMQ
+166 
-177 TYEQGAYETL
+177 
-187 YELSGGNIPCRDGS
+187 
-201 GKLSI
+201 
-206 ALEQISSASGV
+206 
-217 YMGKGNEPDITAIH
+217 
-231 INTKSAAD
+231 
-239 YTYGSMRT
+239 
-247 TSALLVHEGQ
+247 
-257 HALFEEFT
+257 
-265 SYNYAE
+265 
-271 KYMGINEGLSVAAM
+271 
-285 EYVWGNSDTSN
+285 
-296 WLGYIAGNHEVQ
+296 
-308 NGSSILYRSYRNKT
+308 
-322 AQDYS
+322 
-327 LPYLFV
+327 
-333 RYLIN
+333 
-338 RKSGEYNP
+338 
-346 TAFFRAAYGVSAA
+346 
-359 DKTAGTYLQAVM
+359 
-371 GENVGFADLVTDF
+371 
-384 YTAIAADESS
+384 
-394 GRYGF
+394 
-399 EGDAVVQSTLNDYPY
+399 
-414 YVGGSGSEVSLE
+414 SLE

-638 CFFKGSLK
+638 CCFKGSLK

-726 QATSKKLTDEEW
+726 QTTSKKLTDEEW

-1095 SNKKAA
+1095 SNKKVA

>member
-1 MRLYVNG
+1 M
-8 LAKNRT
+8 
-14 GNHTGYLA
+14 
-22 GFLFLLIVMISGQ
+22 
-35 KACAAVTEGEPGKT
+35 
-49 YSGEY
+49 
-54 VVIVNAGEENTE
+54 
-66 STGKLTFAEG
+66 
-76 TDIQSLSTHSEAVS
+76 
-90 DTAER
+90 
-95 EAVPYN
+95 
-101 LAELSG
+101 
-107 EAVKSSNDS
+107 
-116 AACGLTTYEI
+116 
-126 GSQRSFYTYHGYRA
+126 
-140 FTCIGSG
+140 
-147 NNCYIWMENGL
+147 
-158 KNTYDAAG
+158 
-166 KTDRIAADMMQ
+166 
-177 TYEQGAYETL
+177 
-187 YELSGGNIPCRDGS
+187 
-201 GKLSI
+201 
-206 ALEQISSASGV
+206 
-217 YMGKGNEPDITAIH
+217 
-231 INTKSAAD
+231 
-239 YTYGSMRT
+239 
-247 TSALLVHEGQ
+247 
-257 HALFEEFT
+257 
-265 SYNYAE
+265 
-271 KYMGINEGLSVAAM
+271 
-285 EYVWGNSDTSN
+285 
-296 WLGYIAGNHEVQ
+296 
-308 NGSSILYRSYRNKT
+308 
-322 AQDYS
+322 
-327 LPYLFV
+327 PYLFV

-359 DKTAGTYLQAVM
+359 DKTAGTYLQVVM

-726 QATSKKLTDEEW
+726 QTTSKKLTDEEW

-824 MGRTLTYSIKVKEPV
+824 RGRTLTYSIKVKEPV

-1095 SNKKAA
+1095 SNKKVA

-1148 GKTAITLK
+1148 GKAAITLK

>member
-1 MRLYVNG
+1 M
-8 LAKNRT
+8 
-14 GNHTGYLA
+14 
-22 GFLFLLIVMISGQ
+22 
-35 KACAAVTEGEPGKT
+35 
-49 YSGEY
+49 
-54 VVIVNAGEENTE
+54 
-66 STGKLTFAEG
+66 
-76 TDIQSLSTHSEAVS
+76 
-90 DTAER
+90 
-95 EAVPYN
+95 
-101 LAELSG
+101 
-107 EAVKSSNDS
+107 
-116 AACGLTTYEI
+116 
-126 GSQRSFYTYHGYRA
+126 
-140 FTCIGSG
+140 
-147 NNCYIWMENGL
+147 
-158 KNTYDAAG
+158 
-166 KTDRIAADMMQ
+166 
-177 TYEQGAYETL
+177 
-187 YELSGGNIPCRDGS
+187 
-201 GKLSI
+201 
-206 ALEQISSASGV
+206 
-217 YMGKGNEPDITAIH
+217 
-231 INTKSAAD
+231 
-239 YTYGSMRT
+239 
-247 TSALLVHEGQ
+247 
-257 HALFEEFT
+257 
-265 SYNYAE
+265 
-271 KYMGINEGLSVAAM
+271 
-285 EYVWGNSDTSN
+285 
-296 WLGYIAGNHEVQ
+296 
-308 NGSSILYRSYRNKT
+308 
-322 AQDYS
+322 
-327 LPYLFV
+327 PYLFV

-465 GTGSG
+465 GTGSS

-726 QATSKKLTDEEW
+726 QTTSKKLTDEEW

-1095 SNKKAA
+1095 SNKKVA

-1184 IAAVSGKG
+1184 VAAVSGKG

>member
-1 MRLYVNG
+1 
-8 LAKNRT
+8 
-14 GNHTGYLA
+14 
-22 GFLFLLIVMISGQ
+22 
-35 KACAAVTEGEPGKT
+35 
-49 YSGEY
+49 
-54 VVIVNAGEENTE
+54 
-66 STGKLTFAEG
+66 
-76 TDIQSLSTHSEAVS
+76 
-90 DTAER
+90 
-95 EAVPYN
+95 
-101 LAELSG
+101 
-107 EAVKSSNDS
+107 
-116 AACGLTTYEI
+116 
-126 GSQRSFYTYHGYRA
+126 
-140 FTCIGSG
+140 
-147 NNCYIWMENGL
+147 
-158 KNTYDAAG
+158 
-166 KTDRIAADMMQ
+166 
-177 TYEQGAYETL
+177 
-187 YELSGGNIPCRDGS
+187 
-201 GKLSI
+201 
-206 ALEQISSASGV
+206 
-217 YMGKGNEPDITAIH
+217 
-231 INTKSAAD
+231 
-239 YTYGSMRT
+239 
-247 TSALLVHEGQ
+247 
-257 HALFEEFT
+257 
-265 SYNYAE
+265 
-271 KYMGINEGLSVAAM
+271 
-285 EYVWGNSDTSN
+285 
-296 WLGYIAGNHEVQ
+296 
-308 NGSSILYRSYRNKT
+308 
-322 AQDYS
+322 
-327 LPYLFV
+327 
-333 RYLIN
+333 
-338 RKSGEYNP
+338 
-346 TAFFRAAYGVSAA
+346 
-359 DKTAGTYLQAVM
+359 
-371 GENVGFADLVTDF
+371 
-384 YTAIAADESS
+384 
-394 GRYGF
+394 
-399 EGDAVVQSTLNDYPY
+399 
-414 YVGGSGSEVSLE
+414 
-426 PTAAILLHLG
+426 
-436 QGGSFTV
+436 
-443 PSNGGSHIR
+443 
-452 YRIIGEKNSTLNP
+452 
-465 GTGSG
+465 
-470 TAEDPYQ
+470 
-477 ITTVK
+477 
-482 EWNQIANRPGG
+482 
-493 HYRLMNDLTFTGNAV
+493 
-508 TMIGTFSG
+508 
-516 ELDGNGHTI
+516 
-525 KGVTHPICSVNAGK
+525 
-539 IQNLNVQA
+539 
-547 NVTGVASNSYGVI
+547 
-560 TQMNQGLI
+560 
-568 DHCTVTGTMKTILYG
+568 
-583 QYTSVGTHTGVIA
+583 
-596 GENEEAGTIQYCT
+596 
-609 VTAVTELTA
+609 
-618 SALQSRNG
+618 
-626 GIAGSNR
+626 
-633 GIIAN
+633 
-638 CFFKGSLK
+638 
-646 VNQPDESATVYT
+646 
-658 GGIAGET
+658 
-665 GVNGGIGGSIKQCL
+665 
-679 NAGEIIV
+679 
-686 TGGVAQTGQIC
+686 
-697 GNKLHAYLTNCYG
+697 
-710 KNNTLPLF
+710 
-718 GTEKEDAQ
+718 
-726 QATSKKLTDEEW
+726 
-738 KNGDSF
+738 
-744 TGLDFNSGWQMG
+744 
-756 TDGPEMTGADSIF
+756 
-769 SLEVTGQPTCCY
+769 
-781 VGEELYRWG
+781 
-790 SLKVN
+790 
-795 NSNYIQITSDM
+795 M

-824 MGRTLTYSIKVKEPV
+824 RGRTLTYSIKVKEPV

-1026 PIDGQSSNVG
+1026 QIGGQSSNAG
-1036 QEPGNGAGNSNAK
+1036 QGPGNGAGNSNAK
-1049 VNGNDAVIPAIVK
+1049 VNGNDAAIPAIVK

-1114 TGKTTITVTMQSGA
+1114 TGKTTITVTMQSGV

>member
-1 MRLYVNG
+1 M
-8 LAKNRT
+8 
-14 GNHTGYLA
+14 
-22 GFLFLLIVMISGQ
+22 
-35 KACAAVTEGEPGKT
+35 
-49 YSGEY
+49 
-54 VVIVNAGEENTE
+54 
-66 STGKLTFAEG
+66 
-76 TDIQSLSTHSEAVS
+76 
-90 DTAER
+90 
-95 EAVPYN
+95 
-101 LAELSG
+101 
-107 EAVKSSNDS
+107 
-116 AACGLTTYEI
+116 
-126 GSQRSFYTYHGYRA
+126 
-140 FTCIGSG
+140 
-147 NNCYIWMENGL
+147 
-158 KNTYDAAG
+158 
-166 KTDRIAADMMQ
+166 
-177 TYEQGAYETL
+177 
-187 YELSGGNIPCRDGS
+187 
-201 GKLSI
+201 
-206 ALEQISSASGV
+206 
-217 YMGKGNEPDITAIH
+217 
-231 INTKSAAD
+231 
-239 YTYGSMRT
+239 
-247 TSALLVHEGQ
+247 
-257 HALFEEFT
+257 
-265 SYNYAE
+265 
-271 KYMGINEGLSVAAM
+271 
-285 EYVWGNSDTSN
+285 
-296 WLGYIAGNHEVQ
+296 
-308 NGSSILYRSYRNKT
+308 
-322 AQDYS
+322 
-327 LPYLFV
+327 PYLFV

-726 QATSKKLTDEEW
+726 QTTSKKLTDEEW

-865 ILMLAK
+865 ILMLAI
-871 IDGEEQ
+871 IDREEQ

-1095 SNKKAA
+1095 SNKKVA

>member
-1 MRLYVNG
+1 
-8 LAKNRT
+8 
-14 GNHTGYLA
+14 
-22 GFLFLLIVMISGQ
+22 
-35 KACAAVTEGEPGKT
+35 
-49 YSGEY
+49 
-54 VVIVNAGEENTE
+54 
-66 STGKLTFAEG
+66 
-76 TDIQSLSTHSEAVS
+76 
-90 DTAER
+90 
-95 EAVPYN
+95 
-101 LAELSG
+101 
-107 EAVKSSNDS
+107 
-116 AACGLTTYEI
+116 
-126 GSQRSFYTYHGYRA
+126 
-140 FTCIGSG
+140 
-147 NNCYIWMENGL
+147 
-158 KNTYDAAG
+158 
-166 KTDRIAADMMQ
+166 
-177 TYEQGAYETL
+177 
-187 YELSGGNIPCRDGS
+187 
-201 GKLSI
+201 
-206 ALEQISSASGV
+206 
-217 YMGKGNEPDITAIH
+217 
-231 INTKSAAD
+231 
-239 YTYGSMRT
+239 
-247 TSALLVHEGQ
+247 
-257 HALFEEFT
+257 
-265 SYNYAE
+265 
-271 KYMGINEGLSVAAM
+271 
-285 EYVWGNSDTSN
+285 
-296 WLGYIAGNHEVQ
+296 
-308 NGSSILYRSYRNKT
+308 
-322 AQDYS
+322 
-327 LPYLFV
+327 
-333 RYLIN
+333 
-338 RKSGEYNP
+338 
-346 TAFFRAAYGVSAA
+346 
-359 DKTAGTYLQAVM
+359 
-371 GENVGFADLVTDF
+371 
-384 YTAIAADESS
+384 
-394 GRYGF
+394 
-399 EGDAVVQSTLNDYPY
+399 
-414 YVGGSGSEVSLE
+414 
-426 PTAAILLHLG
+426 
-436 QGGSFTV
+436 
-443 PSNGGSHIR
+443 
-452 YRIIGEKNSTLNP
+452 
-465 GTGSG
+465 
-470 TAEDPYQ
+470 
-477 ITTVK
+477 
-482 EWNQIANRPGG
+482 
-493 HYRLMNDLTFTGNAV
+493 MNDLTFTGNAV

-726 QATSKKLTDEEW
+726 QTTSKKLTDEEW

-865 ILMLAK
+865 ILMLAI
-871 IDGEEQ
+871 IDREEQ

-918 PKKLEIYEEQNRRYT
+918 PKKLEIYEEQNRRYM

-967 IHLAKKAVDSQS
+967 IHLARKAVDSQS